1 MSQFLFFC
9 ILFVFQITFSY
20 DGEST
25 SSKIKR
31 IAIIDTGFAV
41 NHPKLDA
48 VIDRSAGF
56 YAAAPYDSQQNYADQ
71 LDEPIIASTGR
82 SNFHGTHVSGIA
94 AQYFGKIR
102 GGVIR
107 SIIPVKV
114 SAESDR
120 RLDFMYALNYVRSLS
135 DIVVVN
141 LSWGFGGKQYRKPI
155 HKLIEKAMLDVMAS
169 GKIIVLSSGNTG
181 NCYSSDP
188 YTKSVI
194 NLAKKAKGR
203 LIIVGAYSVHCEY
216 GTSLA
221 PFSAYADKKIAP
233 YFITAPG
240 DDISSYV
247 PTSLQPDGDGVSS
260 GTSMAAPAVSGLI
273 ARIATDFPLLTV
285 DEISKLVRESSE
297 KIVDRNGDVLIKYG
311 CGILDTDFSYRVCG
325 YRYLQKWFHHKHKI
339 EYLRFVRFRSHV
351 GHVLFDMR
359 SKLQKNQWEIGC
371 YLTMRYLNWLVAYNY
386 YLMSFYQDLEN
397 RWVYLAKDFYC
408 PAD

>member
-1 MSQFLFFC
+1 MSQFLFLC
-9 ILFVFQITFSY
+9 IVFIFQITFSY

-102 GGVIR
+102 GGVVR

-114 SAESDR
+114 SAESNR

-188 YTKSVI
+188 YTKSI
-194 NLAKKAKGR
+194 ISLAKKAKGR

-247 PTSLQPDGDGVSS
+247 PTSLQPDGDGISS

-311 CGILDTDFSYRVCG
+311 CGILDTDLAYRVCG
-325 YRYLQKWFHHKHKI
+325 YRYLQKWFHRKHEA
-339 EYLRFVRFRSHV
+339 EYLSF
-351 GHVLFDMR
+351 L
-359 SKLQKNQWEIGC
+359 KNQTHIRLVLSDMSSKFQTNGDLINYQYWV
-371 YLTMRYLNWLVAYNY
+371 YYLNWLVAYNY